1 MAKKP
6 KKVKIDETVK
16 PIEEM
21 ENKPVDE
28 EVNNPHNEE
37 ADNSPKEEIK
47 NPDADEAKNTAAEEP
62 VAEEPLA
69 EEPVAD
75 EPVAEKAAKAE
86 EPVVVEVAEA
96 EEPVAVEV
104 AEAEEPVVVE
114 VAEAEEPVAEEP
126 VKVEKAG
133 KSTKRGLSFFQILIA
148 IAMIPIIVT
157 IVIIATSTMILTN
170 NNMMKSVENTL
181 YVVASNLTGY
191 CDQNNITAMNASN
204 YYDYLESLSDKN
216 IEMSIIMDG
225 IPCTTSIKNENGYR
239 VRDIEMKKSIAELG
253 DGYYDESVTIEGKE
267 YFGYYMPIYRD
278 GKVNCVAFVAQP
290 KVDYQDSL
298 KSFMIKII
306 VMAIILLVFFGAIC
320 YFLGMRIAKTFR
332 IVGND
337 VDELAKGNIAVRD
350 SHKSIIREFGI
361 LMDSSSVMQTNL
373 RETIN
378 HVKGTSNELI
388 EGIHNVTD
396 LSRNNT
402 AIAERIN
409 GTMDDLS
416 KAAASMDL
424 NVQDINCQMIEIGNV
439 VNDID
444 ENVEQLGGDT
454 QAVLKS
460 NEEAMSNME
469 GILSSSEKTVSAV
482 EDISKQINITN
493 ESIAEIGQAVD
504 LILNISDQTNLLSL
518 NASIEAA
525 RAGEQGRGFAVVAEE
540 IRHLSEQSAEGAEMI
555 KRIANHITEMSR
567 VSVQRIGDVNVLI
580 IKEQESIA
588 ETQKKYQ
595 ELSVNIASS
604 ARKIEDIANKT
615 ANLTKYK
622 ENVIDNVTNLS
633 AFSQENTASNEEVTH
648 NVGNML
654 LEIQKVSDYCEQ
666 MNNMA
671 VELDKSMSYFH
682 E

>member
-37 ADNSPKEEIK
+37 ADNSPKEEVK
-47 NPDADEAKNTAAEEP
+47 NPDADEAKNTAAE
-62 VAEEPLA
+62 
-69 EEPVAD
+69 

-96 EEPVAVEV
+96 EEPVVVEVTEAEEPVVVEV
-104 AEAEEPVVVE
+104 AEAEETVVE

-133 KSTKRGLSFFQILIA
+133 KSTKRGLSFFQILMA

-181 YVVASNLTGY
+181 YVVASNLAGY

-290 KVDYQDSL
+290 KADYQASL
-298 KSFMIKII
+298 KSFMIKVI

-320 YFLGMRIAKTFR
+320 YFLGMKIAKTFR

-567 VSVQRIGDVNVLI
+567 VSVQRIGDVNALI

-604 ARKIEDIANKT
+604 ASKIEDIANKT